1 MKRLNLYF
9 KYAWRSIQRGG
20 QRSFFAILC
29 VAVGVAAIVA
39 LQTTGFSIQDAVAG
53 DARTNARA
61 DVVVTSRQRLF
72 SEQDLA
78 VFENLKQKG
87 TILDYTTWN
96 EDNGLVVRK
105 PDGKDSNAF
114 GSYYLTFSID
124 PAKYPFYG
132 APVLGEPAG
141 KSLKDVLTAP
151 GQVVLNSKMANST
164 GAKVGDKIKV
174 VGDNAVTLE
183 VAGIL
188 SANTVSPGTG
198 QAEFT
203 GYAYVSQETARMAF
217 KPENVQPGTVFVK
230 TASTQAADNAARD
243 AINAA
248 SPVYDA
254 KTSGQLN
261 DQLKQASSGINT
273 LLSYVGLISLLIGS
287 VGVVNTML
295 VVVGRRSTEI
305 ATIKA
310 LGMESGQTVGVFI
323 IEAGILGAI
332 GSAIGVVLG
341 ELLSLVLSAAAGG
354 FVSRQ
359 LDFHF
364 YLQPVWMGLVVGIV
378 TAVVF
383 GLLPAYSASKIPPA
397 QVLRQKTTALPRISF
412 LATALIIVG
421 MALVM
426 GLLAGIILGG
436 DFLMGI
442 ELAFGTL
449 VGCTVLVLLFS
460 GILWLVGK
468 TPLPFGLNYK
478 MARRNLSRG
487 RAKSAITM
495 LVMMVGIFSVALVI
509 ILASSL
515 KDTLKSTIENSFGY
529 NLAYTTASKA
539 EAGKLA
545 NLISANQVPGLEKSV
560 AYNQANVR
568 LVSGGGV
575 SAQDLIARSLAK
587 QGQNGSGQNQGGFG
601 GGPTSYDFSML
612 AGIAPTDFY
621 SVAKLADGQVFAG
634 DDQMVISKEV
644 RDNYGL
650 KIGDRMVYQDL
661 LSGQQFT
668 LTISGVSD
676 AKNVLVSLGP
686 AATTFSRVTSIPG
699 NLTQVTMNIDRAQLD
714 QAKSFLLAQLGKE
727 PTDLSFI
734 TNVFNQI
741 IDQVTAFPVL
751 LALLSL
757 IAGAVL
763 IANNVALAVL
773 ERRTE
778 MGVMKSLG
786 ADSGRVFQIITWET
800 NIVAFLGAALGF
812 ALATALASA
821 LVGVFGTADN
831 PAVLAV
837 SPLLTIGLLGLG
849 IGLSLLATF
858 GSAWGP
864 SREKPLVVLRYE

>member
-1 MKRLNLYF
+1 MKRLTLYI
-9 KYAWRSIQRGG
+9 KYAWRSIKRGG

-61 DVVVTSRQRLF
+61 DVVVNSRQRLF

-78 VFENLKQKG
+78 KIEALKQSG
-87 TILDYTTWN
+87 TIVDYTTWN
-96 EDNGLVVRK
+96 EDNGLTIKK
-105 PDGKDSNAF
+105 PDGTNSNQF
-114 GSYYLTFSID
+114 GSFFLALSID
-124 PAKYPFYG
+124 PAKYPYYG
-132 APVLGEPAG
+132 APEIVQPKG
-141 KSLKDVLTAP
+141 KTLKDLLVQP
-151 GQVVLNSKMANST
+151 NQIVLNDKMATSI
-164 GAKVGDKIKV
+164 GAKVGDKIKAE
-174 VGDNAVTLE
+174 GDNIVTLE
-183 VAGIL
+183 VVGVL
-188 SANTVSPGTG
+188 SSKATSPGTG

-203 GYAYVSQETARMAF
+203 GYGYISQATAILAF

-230 TASTQAADNAARD
+230 TASTTASDNAARD

-248 SPVYDA
+248 SPLFEA

-261 DQLKQASSGINT
+261 DQLKQASSGLSN

-310 LGMESGQTVGVFI
+310 LGMESGQTVQVFMIEAAILGVF
-323 IEAGILGAI
+323 
-332 GSAIGVVLG
+332 GSVIGVVLG

-354 FVSRQ
+354 FVARQ
-359 LDFHF
+359 LEFHLYF
-364 YLQPVWMGLVVGIV
+364 QPIWMGLVVGIV

-412 LATALIIVG
+412 IATALIILF

-426 GLLAGIILGG
+426 GLLAGIILNGQI
-436 DFLMGI
+436 LLGI

-449 VGCTVLVLLFS
+449 VTCSILVLLFS

-487 RAKSAITM
+487 RAKSATTM

-515 KDTLKSTIENSFGY
+515 KDTLKTTIENSFGY
-529 NLAYTTASKA
+529 NLAYTTTNKA
-539 EAGKLA
+539 EYDTLA
-545 NLISANQVPGLEKSV
+545 SLISARQIPGLDKSV
-560 AYNQANVR
+560 ALDQANVR
-568 LVSGGGV
+568 LVTGGGV
-575 SAQDLIARSLAK
+575 SAQDLITRSLEKKGASAD
-587 QGQNGSGQNQGGFG
+587 QNGFG
-601 GGPTSYDFSML
+601 GGTSSFDLSLL
-612 AGIAPTDFY
+612 AGISAQDMPSLVKTIEGT
-621 SVAKLADGQVFAG
+621 AFAN
-634 DDQMVISKEV
+634 DDQMMISKEV

-650 KIGDRMVYQDL
+650 KVGDLMVYQDL

-668 LTISGVSD
+668 LTISGVTE
-676 AKNVLVSLGP
+676 AKNFLVSVGP
-686 AATTFSRVTSIPG
+686 AVTTFTKVQTLPG
-699 NLTQVTMNIDRAQLD
+699 NLTQVTMNIDRTQLE
-714 QAKSFLLAQLGKE
+714 QAKTFLQTSLGKE

-734 TNVFNQI
+734 TNIFNQI
-741 IDQVTAFPVL
+741 IDQITAFPIL
-751 LALLSL
+751 LAMLSL

-786 ADSGRVFQIITWET
+786 ADSSRVFQIITWET
-800 NIVAFLGAALGF
+800 NIVAFLGAVLGF
-812 ALATALASA
+812 ALASAIASA
-821 LVGVFGTADN
+821 LVGVFGTPEN
-831 PAVLAV
+831 PAILSI
-837 SPLLTIGLLGLG
+837 SPVITIGLLGLAV
-849 IGLSLLATF
+849 GLSLLATF
-858 GSAWGP
+858 GSAWGA